1 MVGYMVVISKAF
13 NVLCNSIRIDKKR
26 DNYDDEDMWTRHMD
40 PHEFFKWN
48 YLTNPTLAI
57 IDTYAFYVTLD
68 WIAWKMVGLETVGN
82 NELAKWKY
90 YEINERNSDGGLG
103 RIFCFCQMNEVNEV
117 QREK

>member
-1 MVGYMVVISKAF
+1 
-13 NVLCNSIRIDKKR
+13 
-26 DNYDDEDMWTRHMD
+26 
-40 PHEFFKWN
+40 
-48 YLTNPTLAI
+48 
-57 IDTYAFYVTLD
+57 
-68 WIAWKMVGLETVGN
+68 MVGLETVGN